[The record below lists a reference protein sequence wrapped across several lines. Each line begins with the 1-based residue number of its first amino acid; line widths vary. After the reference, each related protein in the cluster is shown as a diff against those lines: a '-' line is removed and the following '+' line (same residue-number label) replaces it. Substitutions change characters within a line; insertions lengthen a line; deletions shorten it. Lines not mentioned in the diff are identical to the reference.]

1 MKVLLIDDEREL
13 VSTLCER
20 LALRG
25 IEADWAADGQE
36 GLAKAEQAHYQWA
49 VIDLKMPGL
58 DGRRV
63 IELIKEKHPDMKIIL
78 VSGHSAA
85 AELDACRLA
94 GADCFLVKP
103 FDLEELVAR
112 LRGEEKGR

>member
-1 MKVLLIDDEREL
+1 MRVLLIDDEKEL

-25 IEADWAADGQE
+25 IQAHWAADGQE
-36 GLAKAEQAHYQWA
+36 GLDKAARTNYQWA

-63 IELIKEKHPDMKIIL
+63 IELIKQKQPDIKIIL

-85 AELDACRLA
+85 GELDACRLA

-103 FDLEELVAR
+103 FELEELLAK
-112 LRGEEKGR
+112 LRGED

>member
-1 MKVLLIDDEREL
+1 MRVLLIDDEREL

-25 IEADWAADGQE
+25 IQADWAADGQQ
-36 GLAKAEQAHYQWA
+36 GLAMAEQTDYQWA

-63 IELIKEKHPDMKIIL
+63 IELIKQKRPGIKIIL
-78 VSGHSAA
+78 VSGHSVAG
-85 AELDACRLA
+85 ELEACPPA

-103 FDLEELVAR
+103 FELEELMAK
-112 LRGEEKGR
+112 LRGEGGD